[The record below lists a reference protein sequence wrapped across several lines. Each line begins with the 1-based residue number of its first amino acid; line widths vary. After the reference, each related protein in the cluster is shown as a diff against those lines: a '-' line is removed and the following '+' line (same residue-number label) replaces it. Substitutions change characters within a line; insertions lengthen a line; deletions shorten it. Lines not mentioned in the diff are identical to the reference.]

1 MATARVFATYLSAAP
16 GQISAD
22 TLILTG
28 SQAIDDLEG
37 ELAPCLAEMLALPF
51 VGVVTATV
59 MDEGARRAVVTK
71 EFSGGLRAE
80 FEVSVPAVL
89 GIQAAEKAPRY
100 VPVAKVRLA
109 MKSAKIEAVSA
120 EQPEAPSVVAVDK
133 MYKPEVAG
141 RAQMLEGTPEEI
153 ANRIV
158 EILAERG
165 IV

>member
-1 MATARVFATYLSAAP
+1 
-16 GQISAD
+16 
-22 TLILTG
+22 
-28 SQAIDDLEG
+28 
-37 ELAPCLAEMLALPF
+37 
-51 VGVVTATV
+51 
-59 MDEGARRAVVTK
+59 
-71 EFSGGLRAE
+71 
-80 FEVSVPAVL
+80 VPAVL